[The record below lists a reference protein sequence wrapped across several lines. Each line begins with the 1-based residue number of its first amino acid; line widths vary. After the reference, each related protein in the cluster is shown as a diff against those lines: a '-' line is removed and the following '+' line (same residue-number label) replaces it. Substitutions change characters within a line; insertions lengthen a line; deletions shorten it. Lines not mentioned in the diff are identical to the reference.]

1 MNARAQPG
9 APTLEGFEPFSPEY
23 LRDPFPVWERALA
36 ERPVFH
42 CPELDLW
49 VITRYDDIAAATADW
64 RTFSNRAT
72 DFVAVPEELVE
83 RVGRNLFGD
92 HSLLASDPPV
102 HTVSRKTANR
112 SFTRSRVAAAEPF
125 IAAVADELIDGFAG
139 AHRCDLLPAYG
150 YEISKRTI
158 THLLGLPQA
167 DARLFSQWAEDHFAL
182 MTPRSSAAGEAD
194 GTLAARMA
202 PQERLERWTR
212 VADAA
217 DYFRELIEDRRRT
230 PREDMISDMVA
241 ARDEDGRPA
250 LSDWRIIVHCQ
261 EMISAGS
268 DTTGSLIGVAT
279 MYMTEDRAR
288 YARVRDDPALVG
300 RVVEET
306 LRRHGS
312 ARGMFRFT
320 TRAVTVAGVTIP
332 ANASVY
338 LAFQAAGN
346 DPSHF
351 PDPARFDIDRPNQD
365 EHLAFGRGRHFC
377 PGAPIAR
384 LEATVALRAL
394 LARLPGLRV
403 VPGQTLQ
410 YARVITGALLEH
422 LEVEWD

>member
-1 MNARAQPG
+1 MTTAAHDGR
-9 APTLEGFEPFSPEY
+9 PTLEGFEPFSPDY
-23 LRDPFPVWERALA
+23 LRDPFPVWERALRD
-36 ERPVFH
+36 RPVFY
-42 CPELDLW
+42 CPPLDLW

-72 DFVAVPEELVE
+72 DFVPVPEQLVE
-83 RVGRNLFGD
+83 RVGRNLFGE

-112 SFTRSRVAAAEPF
+112 SFTRSRIAAAEPF
-125 IAAVADELIDGFAG
+125 IAALADELVDGFESER
-139 AHRCDLLPAYG
+139 RCDLLPSYG
-150 YEISKRTI
+150 YAISKRTI
-158 THLLGLPQA
+158 THLLGLPAA

-182 MTPRSSAAGEAD
+182 MTPRSSVSGEAD
-194 GTLAARMA
+194 GTLAVRMA
-202 PQERLERWTR
+202 PEERVERWTR
-212 VADAA
+212 VAEAV
-217 DYFRELIEDRRRT
+217 DYFRELIEDRRRQ
-230 PREDMISDMVA
+230 PRDDMISDMVA
-241 ARDEDGRPA
+241 ARDADGRPA

-279 MYMTEDRAR
+279 MYLTADRELHE
-288 YARVRDDPALVG
+288 RVRADPSLVD

-320 TRAVTVAGVTIP
+320 TREVTVAGVTIP

-338 LAFQAAGN
+338 LAFQAAGQ

-351 PDPARFDIDRPNQD
+351 PDPARFDIDRRNLD

-384 LEATVALRAL
+384 LEATVALRTL
-394 LARLPGLRV
+394 TRRLPGLRV
-403 VPGQTLQ
+403 VPGQTLE
-410 YARVITGALLEH
+410 YAQVITGALLEH